1 MDLIPGPG
9 RSHREGNG
17 NPLQYSCLEKNPWT
31 EEPGSLQSMGQQKVR
46 YDLATEQKQQEHS
59 NFYLSY

>member
-17 NPLQYSCLEKNPWT
+17 NPLHYSCLGKNPWT
-31 EEPGSLQSMGQQKVR
+31 EEPGSLQFMGQQKVR

-59 NFYLSY
+59 NFYLNY